1 MKVFETINETTTYIN
16 RQKADGRSIGFV
28 PTMGALHEGHLE
40 LMRKA
45 KDENKLL
52 VVSVFVNPKQFNNPE
67 DLKKY
72 PRNLIKDMEAL
83 NSVGCDVLFAPEAD
97 EMYPEPE
104 NTNYDFGQLEH
115 VMEGAS
121 RKGHFN
127 GVAIVVRKLFEIV
140 KPHKAYF
147 GEKDYQQLAII
158 KELVKKESLAVEIV
172 PCPIVR
178 ENDGLAMSSR
188 NERLTDEERKMAPF
202 IYQTLRNAKNKV
214 TQLSPEE
221 LKTWVKQEFK
231 KKGSFHLD
239 YFEIADDT
247 YLQPVQ
253 SWDNSAGTMGYIAVF
268 LGKVRLID
276 NIRFI

>member
-1 MKVFETINETTTYIN
+1 MKVFKTREKTTTYID
-16 RQKADGRSIGFV
+16 RQKADGYSIGFV

-40 LMRKA
+40 LMRRA
-45 KDENKLL
+45 KNENDLL
-52 VVSVFVNPKQFNNPE
+52 AVSVFVNPKQFNNPE

-72 PRNLIKDMEAL
+72 PRNLAKDMEML
-83 NSVGCDVLFAPEAD
+83 NSVGCDVLFAPVAD

-104 NTNYDFGQLEH
+104 NTNYDFGPLEN

-158 KELVKKESLAVEIV
+158 KELVKKENIAVKIV

-178 ENDGLAMSSR
+178 EEDGLAMSSR
-188 NERLTDEERKMAPF
+188 NERLTDEERKIAPF
-202 IYQTLRNAKNKV
+202 IYQTLQNAKNKV
-214 TQLSPEE
+214 PKLSPEN
-221 LKTWVKQEFK
+221 LKAWVKKEFK
-231 KKGSFHLD
+231 KTGSFQLD

-253 SWDNSAGTMGYIAVF
+253 SWDNSTGTMGFMAVF
-268 LGKVRLID
+268 MGKVRLID

>member
-1 MKVFETINETTTYIN
+1 MKVFETINETIAYID
-16 RQKADGRSIGFV
+16 RQRADGYSIGFV

-45 KDENKLL
+45 KNENKLL
-52 VVSVFVNPKQFNNPE
+52 AVSVFVNPKQFNNPE
-67 DLKKY
+67 DLEKY
-72 PRNLIKDMEAL
+72 PRNLAKDMEAL
-83 NSVGCDVLFAPEAD
+83 NGVGCNVLFAPEAD
-97 EMYPEPE
+97 EMYPKPE
-104 NTNYDFGQLEH
+104 NTNYDFGQLEN

-158 KELVKKESLAVEIV
+158 KELVRKEDLAVEIV

-178 ENDGLAMSSR
+178 EKDGLAMSSR
-188 NERLTDEERKMAPF
+188 NERLTYEERKIAPF
-202 IYQTLRNAKNKV
+202 IYQTLQNAKNKV
-214 TQLSPEE
+214 PQLSPEN
-221 LKTWVKQEFK
+221 LKTWVKKEFEK
-231 KKGSFHLD
+231 TGSFQLD

-247 YLQPVQ
+247 YLQSVQ
-253 SWDNSAGTMGYIAVF
+253 SWDNSIGTMGFIAVF